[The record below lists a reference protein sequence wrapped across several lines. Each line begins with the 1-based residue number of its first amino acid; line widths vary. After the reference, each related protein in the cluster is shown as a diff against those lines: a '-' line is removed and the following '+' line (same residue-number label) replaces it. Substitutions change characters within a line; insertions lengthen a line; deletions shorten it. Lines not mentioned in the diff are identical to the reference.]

1 MKKSAV
7 STPEGATTT
16 TKNGK
21 ISLFEI
27 FAALDP
33 ARQKAA
39 IFVLAHAVEA
49 MKESPQI
56 SFEEALKK
64 GVHELST
71 VIQRT
76 KEHEAKALRI
86 LRGKRRLPASRGM
99 NTFLG

>member
-7 STPEGATTT
+7 STPEGAT
-16 TKNGK
+16 KVGAQV
-21 ISLFEI
+21 SLFEV

-39 IFVLAHAVEA
+39 VFLLAHAVEA
-49 MKESPQI
+49 MKESPEI
-56 SFEEALKK
+56 SFEDALKR
-64 GVHELST
+64 GVQELDT
-71 VIQRT
+71 VIKRT

-86 LRGKRRLPASRGM
+86 LRGKRRLPASRGL